1 MIDRE
6 IFELHNNIRK
16 NPQML
21 IEDLEQM
28 IECFD
33 GLLLKRQGKVTLRT
47 KEGKEAVVEAI

>member
-1 MIDRE
+1 MTDSKNTPGSHIQVIDKE

-28 IECFD
+28 IE
-33 GLLLKRQGKVTLRT
+33 
-47 KEGKEAVVEAI
+47 